1 MYLPSSMFGKCPDL
15 KIDGV
20 FYEHEGFVTNNPK
33 RALKNMLNRGLEQC
47 DKLIIDKP
55 NLTDRFIRR
64 IISNH
69 IIEGQ
74 IIKEIWVREDS
85 GELILFYKKTDG

>member
-1 MYLPSSMFGKCPDL
+1 MFGKCPDL

-33 RALKNMLNRGLEQC
+33 NALKNMLNRGLQQC

>member
-1 MYLPSSMFGKCPDL
+1 
-15 KIDGV
+15 
-20 FYEHEGFVTNNPK
+20 
-33 RALKNMLNRGLEQC
+33 MLNRGLQQC

-85 GELILFYKKTDG
+85 GELILFYKKRTVDITINPRWQRIGSH

>member
-1 MYLPSSMFGKCPDL
+1 
-15 KIDGV
+15 
-20 FYEHEGFVTNNPK
+20 
-33 RALKNMLNRGLEQC
+33 MLNRGLQQC
-47 DKLIIDKP
+47 DKLIIDKS
-55 NLTDRFIRR
+55 NLTDCCIRR